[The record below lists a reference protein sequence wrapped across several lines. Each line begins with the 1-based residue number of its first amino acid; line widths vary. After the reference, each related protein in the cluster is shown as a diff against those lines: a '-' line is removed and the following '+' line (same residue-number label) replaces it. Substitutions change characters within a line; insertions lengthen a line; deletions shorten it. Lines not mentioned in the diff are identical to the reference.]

1 MALLVSTL
9 LFLKFPLHLKGGS
22 QWQIQVLK
30 KEGGG
35 LRRVGLALKTGQK
48 SKDKYCFLFS
58 ILVV

>member
-22 QWQIQVLK
+22 QRQIQVLK
-30 KEGGG
+30 KEGG
-35 LRRVGLALKTGQK
+35 GLALKTGQK
-48 SKDKYCFLFS
+48 SKDKYCFLLS